1 MQMRFCMHYSN
12 LFIGPLKQKDE
23 MRKKFMLTLMITMTL
38 TISMAGQNIRY
49 RGFADM
55 EYGLYIANNIDKAG
69 FMFGTSTTHGI
80 QVTDGLFVGGGL
92 NIGIGSYADIYY
104 DSGYWFEEEDD
115 WDTSVAVTLYAA
127 GRYEFIHNRKVSPYV
142 DLRLGG
148 GFLDSTDEGT
158 LYLSPTVGVTINF
171 TKNSDWMPDLH
182 IRFGQGNIS
191 MEMIFLTD

>member
-1 MQMRFCMHYSN
+1 
-12 LFIGPLKQKDE
+12 
-23 MRKKFMLTLMITMTL
+23 MRKKFMLMLMITMTFAV
-38 TISMAGQNIRY
+38 SMAGQNIRY

-55 EYGLYIANNIDKAG
+55 EYGLYIANNVDKVG
-69 FMFGTSTTHGI
+69 LMFGTSTTHGI

-104 DSGYWFEEEDD
+104 DDGYWFEEEDD

-158 LYLSPTVGVTINF
+158 LYLSPTVGVTVNF
-171 TKNSDWMPDLH
+171 TKK
-182 IRFGQGNIS
+182 FGLDAGLAYSLWTGKYFDGDDFFNGLSARVGIH
-191 MEMIFLTD
+191 F